1 MNRKGVCYDVGAVMA
16 FNWRPHFDLKVVH
29 REIEIIKTD
38 LHCNAIRIS
47 GLSIDRLT
55 TAAGDALEQGLE
67 VWLSPLMWD
76 KNPKQTLAYITKAA
90 KAAESLRQ
98 NHSDRLVFSV
108 GSEFTLFMQGILPGK
123 NFPKRLRNPSF
134 ITLIKSGEHNKPLN
148 AFLSKASAEVRKV
161 FGGKVT
167 YASLVWEAVDWG
179 LFDFVGVDHYR
190 AERIKNQY
198 IEMLKPA
205 FANGKPVVITEF
217 GCSTTHAGVGSEGL
231 LDPAGLGVKSI
242 IDFKSQFLHQQP
254 LVGRFIRPHLVGV
267 HVRDEQ
273 WQASQIV
280 DNLAVLDKAGV
291 EGAFISQFVSQI
303 DPYSDDPKY
312 DLDMASSSLVKYFDN
327 GKHGSTYP
335 DMPWEPKESF
345 KAVADYYAKH

>member
-16 FNWRPHFDLKVVH
+16 FNWRPHFDPKVVR

-55 TAAGDALEQGLE
+55 MAAEYALEQGLE

-76 KNPKQTLAYITKAA
+76 KSPVQTLAYITKAA

-98 NHSDRLVFSV
+98 KYGDKLVFSV
-108 GSEFTLFMQGILPGK
+108 GSELTLFMQGILPGR
-123 NFPKRLRNPSF
+123 NFAKRLRNPQF
-134 ITLIKSGEHNKPLN
+134 FLLIKSGEHDKPLN
-148 AFLSKASAEVRKV
+148 AFLSKANAEVRKV

-198 IEMLKPA
+198 IGMLKPA
-205 FANGKPVVITEF
+205 FDHGKPVVITEF

-242 IDFKSQFLHQQP
+242 VDFKSQFLHQLP
-254 LVGRFIRPHLVGV
+254 LVGRFVRPHLVGV

-280 DNLAVLDKAGV
+280 DNLAVLDTAGV
-291 EGAFISQFVSQI
+291 DGAFVSQFVSQI
-303 DPYSDDPKY
+303 NPYSDDPKY
-312 DLDMASSSLVKYFDN
+312 DLDMAGSSLVKYYE
-327 GKHGSTYP
+327 GKRRGAACP

-345 KAVADYYAKH
+345 KAVAEYYAKH